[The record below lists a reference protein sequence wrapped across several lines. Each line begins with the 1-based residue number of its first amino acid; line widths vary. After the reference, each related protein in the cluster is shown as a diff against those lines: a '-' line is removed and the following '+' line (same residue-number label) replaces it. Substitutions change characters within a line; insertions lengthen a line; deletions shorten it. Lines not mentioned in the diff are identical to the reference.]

1 MTKEEF
7 LEKYEV
13 EDGCIMLE
21 PWDIFSKGIESVL
34 NHKRIVYD
42 YYGLV
47 RALSDDYSKD
57 DKVVDFG
64 FDHIEEAVEWLEYN
78 TIRSLPYMN
87 EEFRPFIVSI
97 STDEYESC
105 LDKLKSFYGD
115 DKINK
120 LLENDKFVIKVFGLR
135 EDCCDDVEFETS
147 MDKLVGSWL

>member
-13 EDGCIMLE
+13 KEGCITLE
-21 PWDIFSKGIESVL
+21 PWDIFSKGIVDVF
-34 NHKRIVYD
+34 NHKRVIYD

-47 RALSDDYSKD
+47 RALSEDYAKD
-57 DKVVDFG
+57 DKEFNLG

-105 LDKLKSFYGD
+105 LDKLKSLYGN
-115 DKINK
+115 DKINE
-120 LLENDKFVIKVFGLR
+120 LLEDEKFIIKVYGLR
-135 EDCCDDVEFETS
+135 EDCCDDVEFETC
-147 MDKLVGSWL
+147 MDKLVKETM